1 MPPIPQIIRSRR
13 KTIALV
19 IQPNGELLIRA
30 PKRAT
35 KRQINA
41 MLTQHADWIAKK
53 QAQMREAKEKF
64 APHQFIEGEGFL
76 YLGKSYPLH
85 ITGAKKT
92 TLRLWG
98 KNFQI
103 AKSAQAHAEQ
113 LFTAWYK
120 KEARKIFIERVE
132 FYAKKYDFDY
142 AKLKLSSARTRWG
155 SCSSNGNINLTWRL
169 VMAPLEI
176 VDYVVVHELSH
187 LREHNHSKAFWAQV
201 EAILPDY
208 KSRRKW
214 LKEHGKELHFP

>member
-53 QAQMREAKEKF
+53 QVEAKETQAAFTPRQFADGETFPFLGANYALECVDVRNPKF
-64 APHQFIEGEGFL
+64 ALNG
-76 YLGKSYPLH
+76 
-85 ITGAKKT
+85 
-92 TLRLWG
+92 
-98 KNFQI
+98 NFQLT
-103 AKSAQAHAEQ
+103 KSAQGQVEQ
-113 LFTAWYK
+113 LFKGWYRQQ
-120 KEARKIFIERVE
+120 ARAVFTERVAY
-132 FYAKKYDFDY
+132 YAKEYSFDY